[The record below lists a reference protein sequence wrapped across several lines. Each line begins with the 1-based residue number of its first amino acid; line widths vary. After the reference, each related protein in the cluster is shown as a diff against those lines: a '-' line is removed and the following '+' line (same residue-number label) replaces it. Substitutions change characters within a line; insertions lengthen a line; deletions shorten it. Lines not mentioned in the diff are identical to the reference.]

1 MNFYEHQDRA
11 QRRTKIIVFLFI
23 AAVFCIIAIVGVP
36 IGIATDWSPE
46 AVGGTTLACL
56 LIVGIATL
64 VKLNQLR
71 SGGHVVAEM
80 LGGTQLDRSESDRA
94 ERRVQNIVEEMAI
107 ASGMPV
113 PPVYIIEDNSIN
125 AFAAGWSTSDAVI
138 GVTRG
143 CIETLNR
150 DELQGV
156 IAHEFSHIS
165 HGDMRINIRL
175 IGVIFG
181 IMVLGIT
188 GWILVR
194 YVGPALLRSTSRSTS
209 KDGAG
214 AAGIGLGIILF
225 GLFLAMCGAIG
236 SFFGRL
242 IQAAVSRQREFL
254 ADASAVQFTRN
265 PDGIGGALR
274 KIGGLTPATGF
285 AKDADQCNHMFFS
298 QAVTAMFASH
308 PPITER
314 IARVEGLDVSTIPE
328 VPHAASSGGVVS
340 HFSAQEVISSVQDA
354 GVVQT
359 QYIERARSA
368 IGTIEQ
374 PIVDALHS
382 SWSARLVMFALIRDP
397 KQKEQED
404 ILAKSLTIQELKE
417 FNSLLPFVEKS
428 DKLTR
433 LPMVDIAAPSLQR
446 LSPNQRKDFQTILL
460 SLIQSDG
467 QVDRFEWVFLS
478 VIRKHLAP
486 PRRTMSKAKLS
497 SLASPAALVLG
508 MLSYCGQADE
518 ERAKE
523 AFQHGAGTSGLQ
535 GLTFPNV
542 RQCTMKNIDGA
553 LAKLDSLRFVEKE
566 RLLQACVAC
575 VTHDDKITVSEAET
589 LRAIGH
595 VLECPIPLFGL

>member
-181 IMVLGIT
+181 IMALGIT
-188 GWILVR
+188 GWILAR
-194 YVGPALLRSTSRSTS
+194 FVGPAILRSTS
-209 KDGAG
+209 
-214 AAGIGLGIILF
+214 
-225 GLFLAMCGAIG
+225 
-236 SFFGRL
+236 
-242 IQAAVSRQREFL
+242 
-254 ADASAVQFTRN
+254 
-265 PDGIGGALR
+265 
-274 KIGGLTPATGF
+274 
-285 AKDADQCNHMFFS
+285 
-298 QAVTAMFASH
+298 
-308 PPITER
+308 
-314 IARVEGLDVSTIPE
+314 
-328 VPHAASSGGVVS
+328 
-340 HFSAQEVISSVQDA
+340 
-354 GVVQT
+354 
-359 QYIERARSA
+359 
-368 IGTIEQ
+368 
-374 PIVDALHS
+374 
-382 SWSARLVMFALIRDP
+382 
-397 KQKEQED
+397 
-404 ILAKSLTIQELKE
+404 
-417 FNSLLPFVEKS
+417 
-428 DKLTR
+428 
-433 LPMVDIAAPSLQR
+433 
-446 LSPNQRKDFQTILL
+446 
-460 SLIQSDG
+460 
-467 QVDRFEWVFLS
+467 
-478 VIRKHLAP
+478 
-486 PRRTMSKAKLS
+486 
-497 SLASPAALVLG
+497 
-508 MLSYCGQADE
+508 
-518 ERAKE
+518 
-523 AFQHGAGTSGLQ
+523 
-535 GLTFPNV
+535 
-542 RQCTMKNIDGA
+542 
-553 LAKLDSLRFVEKE
+553 
-566 RLLQACVAC
+566 
-575 VTHDDKITVSEAET
+575 
-589 LRAIGH
+589 
-595 VLECPIPLFGL
+595 